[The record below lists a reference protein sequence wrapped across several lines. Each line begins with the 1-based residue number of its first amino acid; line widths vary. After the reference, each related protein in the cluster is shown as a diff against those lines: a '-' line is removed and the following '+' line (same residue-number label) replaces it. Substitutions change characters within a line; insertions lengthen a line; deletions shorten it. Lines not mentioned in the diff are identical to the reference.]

1 MTASPEWVEANG
13 GVDSIYIV
21 RLGDDGKQ
29 QVLKTRFIGYDEKGN
44 MIFEAESPDGLSV
57 FGLVSA
63 KATEEKLAEDK
74 NATVVAVSKPAMS
87 INVGMAEWLLCHY
100 PGEPADSCCCSGSHC
115 SGCVLRMVEEKV
127 VTPVTNLT
135 FFADR
140 MVL

>member
-74 NATVVAVSKPAMS
+74 NATVVAVSKPAMTT
-87 INVGMAEWLLCHY
+87 NVGMFEWLLAIIQAN
-100 PGEPADSCCCSGSHC
+100 PL
-115 SGCVLRMVEEKV
+115 VLVIVAGAAAAAVYFGWWKKR
-127 VTPVTNLT
+127 L
-135 FFADR
+135 
-140 MVL
+140 